1 MLDPKRKDCEY
12 PYKDLSGCGVGYKL
26 CQALNTIYKIPD
38 YELQDLTDLLAI
50 SIAADIVPITGE
62 NRVFAK
68 MGLNKLRKTKT
79 GIKDF
84 NSLRKASEL
93 YNIKYCFEIA
103 PKINAAGRI
112 SHGKAAVE
120 LMIAENAKQAHLIA
134 DQIVNLNDERKELD
148 SNMTQQAIDQVIETK
163 QEKTFST
170 IVYQSGWNKGVI
182 GIVAS
187 RLIELYYKPTLVF
200 TDGSNG
206 EMVASARSVADFD
219 LHNALDVC
227 SDLFLKFGG
236 HRAAAG
242 LSMEKNILKHLKQN
256 SKRL

>member
-1 MLDPKRKDCEY
+1 
-12 PYKDLSGCGVGYKL
+12 
-26 CQALNTIYKIPD
+26 
-38 YELQDLTDLLAI
+38 
-50 SIAADIVPITGE
+50 
-62 NRVFAK
+62 
-68 MGLNKLRKTKT
+68 
-79 GIKDF
+79 
-84 NSLRKASEL
+84 
-93 YNIKYCFEIA
+93 
-103 PKINAAGRI
+103 
-112 SHGKAAVE
+112 
-120 LMIAENAKQAHLIA
+120 MIAENAKQAHLIA

-163 QEKTFST
+163 QEETFST

-200 TDGSNG
+200 TDGTNG

-219 LHNALDVC
+219 LHHALDAC

-242 LSMEKNILKHLKQN
+242 LSMEKKHFEAFKTKFEDTVRNSIKEHQKTPSIEIDAEISLNDLTNDFSSSTDGWLLLDLKI
-256 SKRL
+256 